1 MALNLD
7 TDIQYLKGVG
17 PKLGS
22 LLSRNGI
29 STVKDLLNNYPR
41 AYEDRRAARN
51 IASLKENDVVSLK
64 AYVASVSSYA
74 MGKSSR
80 KIYDLLIKD
89 NSGQIRC
96 KFFRTPYKGYF
107 ERFKPQQEIRVIGK
121 ITNYR
126 GKLEFHHPDLKDIEP
141 DEDMSDQLIPIYV
154 EIEGLSTTKMDKLVQ
169 SALVQLKD
177 WPEEKFP
184 NTLREKYTL
193 IPNKKAILE
202 LHKPDVV
209 DAQLFNDLK
218 TPAHRRI
225 IFEEFFWLE
234 LYLASKK
241 TGLK

>member
-29 STVKDLLNNYPR
+29 STVKDLLANYPR

-80 KIYDLLIKD
+80 KIYDLLIRD

-96 KFFRTPYKGYF
+96 KFF
-107 ERFKPQQEIRVIGK
+107 
-121 ITNYR
+121 
-126 GKLEFHHPDLKDIEP
+126 
-141 DEDMSDQLIPIYV
+141 S
-154 EIEGLSTTKMDKLVQ
+154 
-169 SALVQLKD
+169 
-177 WPEEKFP
+177 
-184 NTLREKYTL
+184 NTLQR
-193 IPNKKAILE
+193 
-202 LHKPDVV
+202 
-209 DAQLFNDLK
+209 LF
-218 TPAHRRI
+218 
-225 IFEEFFWLE
+225 
-234 LYLASKK
+234 
-241 TGLK
+241 